1 LERIRGGDV
10 LIALGMALERR
21 RGRRHPVARGIR
33 SQTNPKETLDHV
45 YIEIFVWSKC
55 LLLRQSIRFRDSSN
69 RSSSGSTIAS
79 DFFEGLDFWRRQLTD
94 IEIHPWL
101 IYGGET
107 RQDRDR
113 ATVLPWTDLSPLLD
127 AISSAP

>member
-1 LERIRGGDV
+1 
-10 LIALGMALERR
+10 MALERR

-79 DFFEGLDFWRRQLTD
+79 DFFDGLNFWRRQLTD

-113 ATVLPWTDLSPLLD
+113 ATVLPWTDLNPLLD
-127 AISSAP
+127 AISSAA